1 LRDEALAIVRRI
13 LGGDLNCAT
22 VLEHL
27 EASIE
32 LSSARHADYMARTR
46 LVAVQSSDS

>member
-1 LRDEALAIVRRI
+1 MAIVRRI
-13 LGGDLNCAT
+13 LGGDTNCAT
-22 VLEHL
+22 VLAHL

-46 LVAVQSSDS
+46 MIAVQIGS